1 MNLAL
6 ELVGRSGLSRASVAG
21 SLPPSCTVEFEVSR
35 KRRDEQLLF
44 VKRMRYN
51 QKW

>member
-21 SLPPSCTVEFEVSR
+21 SLPPSCTVEFEVSG
-35 KRRDEQLLF
+35 KRRLMNSVICQENE
-44 VKRMRYN
+44 V
-51 QKW
+51 

>member
-1 MNLAL
+1 VNLAL

-21 SLPPSCTVEFEVSR
+21 SLPPSCTVEFEVSG
-35 KRRDEQLLF
+35 KRRLMLF

-51 QKW
+51 QIW